1 MQPTLNAFLI
11 SLIRPL
17 FIEWNDGTEP
27 NPFIENVWAEASTA
41 RLYMILSNF
50 QRLTGKV

>member
-1 MQPTLNAFLI
+1 MPTLQSFLI

-17 FIEWNDGTEP
+17 FIEWNDGMAP
-27 NPFIENVWAEASTA
+27 NPWIENLWATSSPAE
-41 RLYMILSNF
+41 LYKILGNF

>member
-1 MQPTLNAFLI
+1 MESLQTFLI

-17 FIEWNDGTEP
+17 FTEWNDGLEP
-27 NPFIENVWAEASTA
+27 MPWIEKLWAESSPAE
-41 RLYMILSNF
+41 LYKILGNF